1 MPRGAS
7 VAAAVLA
14 YRAVCRRAVL
24 VCGRVPVGERLARGP
39 LDVLVLNGADDR
51 FVRPDDVRADL
62 ASSFLG
68 GQARHV
74 VLPGL
79 GHEFNNIRAGDRLV
93 ACGGRS
99 RD

>member
-1 MPRGAS
+1 M
-7 VAAAVLA
+7 
-14 YRAVCRRAVL
+14 
-24 VCGRVPVGERLARGP
+24 PVGERLARGP
-39 LDVLVLNGADDR
+39 LDVLVLNGADNR

-79 GHEFNNIRAGDRLV
+79 GHEFNNEVARLTMAHATSDEVKDDR
-93 ACGGRS
+93 
-99 RD
+99 